1 MANEKSKA
9 EQYRD
14 ERKARIAKSAKKNA
28 HSMEARNSAKKVA
41 KKVVAIV
48 LCCVIVLG
56 VAGGI
61 LNYYGV
67 PQRFITVAAVGSEQK
82 VTMAE
87 YQYYY
92 MQSYNQLYEQA
103 QYYQYYYSSDI
114 GFDTSLAPDAQT
126 QTTQDSDGNEIT
138 WVEYLEDQTL
148 QTIQLYKAYY
158 SEALERGITLT
169 DAEKDNIDSQIEELR
184 QTAKEA
190 GQSDSDSI
198 GYSLNAYLRRAYGN
212 AVNERFIRKQMKIQI
227 LAQKYVYERTLEI
240 SNGYSQDE
248 IDKEYKEDTASYDFV
263 TYRVYKFI
271 PDTLTAEDD
280 ESDEALEAR
289 QDKENAA
296 TKKEAESFLKAA
308 TNEKNFVAQANALN
322 KDTEGYDVDAET
334 KFTHLQSAVKSATTE
349 DVSKWLFNSSTKD
362 GSVKLFTNSDSDSGN
377 DEYYVVLAVKGHH
390 QEQTVTARHILFL
403 TQDSSTGEALSDS
416 EKAEKKQK
424 AEDVLAEYNKG
435 DKTEESFAA
444 LANEYSEDT
453 GSVSV
458 VDVIGTGSYSSTTG
472 GKYYNIYPNQ
482 MVTNFDNWVFDAD
495 RKAGDVELIE
505 TDYGYHIMYFVQ
517 KDGKDYYDS
526 TIRLTKASE
535 DLQEEAE
542 ELLAGDKYAISTAP
556 HLAPYSEEKVLDKIN
571 YLLEIQSA
579 NSSYSS
585 Y

>member
-28 HSMEARNSAKKVA
+28 HSMEARNSAKKVT
-41 KKVVAIV
+41 KKIVAFV
-48 LCCVIVLG
+48 LCFVIVLG
-56 VAGGI
+56 IAGGI

-67 PQRFITVAAVGSEQK
+67 PQRFINVAAVGSEQK

-114 GFDTSLAPDAQT
+114 GFDVSLAPDAQT
-126 QTTQDSDGNEIT
+126 QTTQDADGNEVT
-138 WVEYLEDQTL
+138 WVEYLHEETL

-158 SEALERGITLT
+158 TEALARGITLT
-169 DAEKDNIDSQIEELR
+169 EAEEKNIDDQIEELR
-184 QTAKEA
+184 QQAKES
-190 GQSDSDSI
+190 GQSDTDSI

-212 AVNERFIRKQMKIQI
+212 GINERFIRKQMKIQI
-227 LAQKYVYERTLEI
+227 LAQKYVHDRTLEI
-240 SNGYSQDE
+240 SEGYTQEE
-248 IDKEYKEDTASYDFV
+248 IDKEYKSNTANYDFV

-271 PDTLTAEDD
+271 PEALTAEDD
-280 ESDEALEAR
+280 ETDDALKAR
-289 QDKENAA
+289 QAKENAA
-296 TKKEAESFLKAA
+296 TKKEAENFLKAA
-308 TNEKNFVAQANALN
+308 TNEKNFIAQANALN
-322 KDTEGYDVDAET
+322 KGTKDYNVDSET
-334 KFTHLQSAVKSATTE
+334 KFIQLKEAVKSATTE
-349 DVSKWLFNSSTKD
+349 DVANWLFNSSTKN
-362 GSVKLFTNSDSDSGN
+362 GSVKLFTNSEADSGN
-377 DEYYVVLAVKGHH
+377 DEYYVVLAVKGPH

-403 TQDSSTGEALSDS
+403 TQDSSTGEDLSDS
-416 EKAEKKQK
+416 EKAEKKKQ
-424 AEDVLAEYNKG
+424 AEDVLDKFNKG

-458 VDVIGTGSYSSTTG
+458 VDVIGSGAYSSTTG

-495 RKAGDVELIE
+495 RKTGDVDLIE
-505 TDYGYHIMYFVQ
+505 TDYGYHVMYFVQ
-517 KDGKDYYDS
+517 KDGKNYYDS
-526 TIRLTKASE
+526 KIRLTKASE
-535 DLQEEAE
+535 DLQEETE
-542 ELLAGDKYAISTAP
+542 KLLDGDKYAISTAP

-571 YLLEIQSA
+571 YLIEIKNA
-579 NSSYSS
+579 NSAYSS
-585 Y
+585 